1 MFLRVQPNSRKISY
15 DFIRRRLGR
24 GSVTVL
30 NDSRRYSLGKSA
42 AAAVVSVEISP
53 STLSARTHLEN
64 SNGRKC
70 APLTRILMEPCS
82 ALYPRPYI
90 IFGADGKCQLVAI
103 STVARW
109 NGVPREL

>member
-15 DFIRRRLGR
+15 DFIRRRFGR

-53 STLSARTHLEN
+53 IGAHTSRKFERAQVRAVN
-64 SNGRKC
+64 ADINGTVLG
-70 APLTRILMEPCS
+70 PVS
-82 ALYPRPYI
+82 LYNI
-90 IFGADGKCQLVAI
+90 WG
-103 STVARW
+103 
-109 NGVPREL
+109 